1 MSSHFVDIE
10 YRKVQYKLHVLMD
23 TESNENIATLYRVVT
38 NTNSYTNI
46 GSAGFMTHK
55 NKVLLSYM
63 DEGFPTPGT
72 KLFETIVSHLST
84 MIEQA

>member
-10 YRKVQYKLHVLMD
+10 YRKVQYKLHVVID
-23 TESNENIATLYRVVT
+23 TESDNNLATLYRVVSNTNGYT
-38 NTNSYTNI
+38 NT
-46 GSAGFMTHK
+46 GSAGFLTHK

-72 KLFETIVSHLST
+72 KLFETIVGHLST